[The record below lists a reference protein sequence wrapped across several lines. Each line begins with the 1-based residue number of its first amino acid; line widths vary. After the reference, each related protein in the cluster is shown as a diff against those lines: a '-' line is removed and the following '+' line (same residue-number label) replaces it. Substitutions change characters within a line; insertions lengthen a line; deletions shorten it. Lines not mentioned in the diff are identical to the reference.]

1 MRYFTTLPL
10 VVLAGCG
17 PMFFPGVLRL
27 PPEEQAKVDCTWDHL
42 ADPERL
48 VERQALLDAIVLSQ
62 LHQLGIDRLDLRC
75 EKTTA
80 HGLVVIE
87 VHYDRLAPAV
97 DCMVIRFFDNDGHCR
112 RVECYPNQEVMDAAI
127 LHSGV
132 SVVVRLDGQ
141 VDPVEAQRAEIRQR
155 RARAAAEAMGY
166 DDEAG
171 CFGDQLSE
179 E

>member
-1 MRYFTTLPL
+1 
-10 VVLAGCG
+10 
-17 PMFFPGVLRL
+17 MFFPGVLRL

-62 LHQLGIDRLDLRC
+62 LHQLGIDRLELRC

-97 DCMVIRFFDNDGHCR
+97 DCMVIRFFDPDGHCR
-112 RVECYPNQEVMDAAI
+112 RVECYPNQEVLDSAAM
-127 LHSGV
+127 LQ
-132 SVVVRLDGQ
+132 SVVVRVGPDGAI
-141 VDPVEAQRAEIRQR
+141 DPIETQREEVRQR

-166 DDEAG
+166 DNEAG
-171 CFGDQLSE
+171 CLGDQPSE
-179 E
+179 R